1 MTLDKLIYRGL
12 DGETI
17 KTGDLV
23 AFSYGIPPVRVEG
36 PVSVKDGQL
45 YMATPGHGPGG
56 GTLAF
61 IDKHAGPIWKV
72 SPQPGLKRPALQAE
86 GRG

>member
-1 MTLDKLIYRGL
+1 MTIDKLIYRGL

-56 GTLAF
+56 GFRRKCKQPAYQRAAVGQILG
-61 IDKHAGPIWKV
+61 AGN
-72 SPQPGLKRPALQAE
+72 AL
-86 GRG
+86 